1 MISTLAG
8 VELSVCIELS
18 VGDLSLSFGNRGAF
32 QISQDLQTLTWR
44 ECEGNGS
51 SKRLPLS
58 SIGSIKEINIPRNG
72 SGLEHGDP
80 PPATHWGP

>member
-1 MISTLAG
+1 MSVVGAESTVNL
-8 VELSVCIELS
+8 ETYSD
-18 VGDLSLSFGNRGAF
+18 DLNLNRGAF

-58 SIGSIKEINIPRNG
+58 SIGSVKEINIPRNG
-72 SGLEHGDP
+72 SGVEHGELR
-80 PPATHWGP
+80 THWGPIG